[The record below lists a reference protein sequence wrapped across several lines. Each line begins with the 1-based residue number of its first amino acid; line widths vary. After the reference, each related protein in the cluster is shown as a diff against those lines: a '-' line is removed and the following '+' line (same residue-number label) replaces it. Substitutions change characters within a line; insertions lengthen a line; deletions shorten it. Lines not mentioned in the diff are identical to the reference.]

1 MCVNAPDNHATT
13 WPDLRR
19 VDRGLYV
26 LNDEAT
32 SPRPGRPD
40 VAPKSAAADPRGWP
54 WEGHVQLLFGMYLH
68 KHGWSVTSLADTA
81 SKAPGVDL
89 LATKGPRRLGAE
101 VKGWPSGR
109 YADPRRAH
117 EVKPTAPTTQA
128 RHWFDGALVAALMLL
143 DSHPGHES
151 LVVLPDYPRYRDL
164 ADRTRTGRAA
174 AGVPV
179 VFVRQDR

>member
-40 VAPKSAAADPRGWP
+40 VAPKGAAADPRGWP

-117 EVKPTAPTTQA
+117 EVEPTAPTTRQ
-128 RHWFDGALVAALMLL
+128 ALVRRRPGGGADAARQ
-143 DSHPGHES
+143 P
-151 LVVLPDYPRYRDL
+151 P
-164 ADRTRTGRAA
+164 RTRVPRRAA
-174 AGVPV
+174 GLPPLP
-179 VFVRQDR
+179 